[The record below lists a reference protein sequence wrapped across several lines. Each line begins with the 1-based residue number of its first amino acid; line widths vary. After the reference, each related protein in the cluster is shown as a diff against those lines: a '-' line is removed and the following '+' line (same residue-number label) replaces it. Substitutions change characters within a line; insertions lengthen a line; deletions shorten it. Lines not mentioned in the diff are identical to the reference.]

1 MQKKLSQ
8 TIPVTA
14 VILSFNE
21 EKRIEKCVASLETFE
36 KVILLDSF
44 STDETVN
51 KAFRAWKIIGRNENE
66 FCLLERE
73 WKGFTEARNFS
84 LTWVTTPWVFWID
97 SDEWIER
104 DLRHSLRT
112 IKFQDL
118 RADVFRVARQSY
130 FLGKKIRFGG
140 WYPDRKAR
148 LARTSN
154 CHWRKG
160 PRGADVHEDLFSKNE
175 KNIERPIIDGH
186 IGHEPFLNRK
196 EQRDTN
202 QRYSTLLAEGL
213 ALQYQKKEKEITKQ
227 EPNFY
232 SLRDTTICT
241 SQIEAVLS
249 QRGWLCLGTT
259 PEWHLDGSAQRQ
271 MQNCAL
277 SRQFQCGSCLIQHH
291 FLKQLRL

>member
-213 ALQYQKKEKEITKQ
+213 ALQYQKKEKR
-227 EPNFY
+227 PY
-232 SLRDTTICT
+232 T
-241 SQIEAVLS
+241 SVEMIAKVIIKFLENYIFK
-249 QRGWLCLGTT
+249 LGF
-259 PEWHLDGSAQRQ
+259 LDALPGFWIALGSAQSLYWRLSKARKR
-271 MQNCAL
+271 AL
-277 SRQFQCGSCLIQHH
+277 S
-291 FLKQLRL
+291 